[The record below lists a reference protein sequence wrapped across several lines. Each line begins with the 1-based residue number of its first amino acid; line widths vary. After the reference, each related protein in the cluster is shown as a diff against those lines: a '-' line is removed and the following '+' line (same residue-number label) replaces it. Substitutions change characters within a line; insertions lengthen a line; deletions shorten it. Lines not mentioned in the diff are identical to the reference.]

1 MAAVAA
7 ISTFAA
13 CQTVGHPDNPHPT
26 YKTPLQQQQQQ
37 DLKKET
43 PSMSKEKDRSLQLK
57 ERQAKVL
64 CKALQGIQDQEDWY
78 TADRRR
84 KAEHALPA
92 VGGEASW
99 KAEGAQAGQC
109 DAPKETVFAA
119 VPETETIESKQ
130 QQQTQSTEAQRV
142 SQNVGQRPNENHC
155 QTSHRSGDNAK
166 HQKADRQQTVAPTV
180 AHRQQPVSPR
190 SQQTLQC
197 PRPQRH
203 APQSQ
208 QRLSPNTALFH
219 PQPQRLQ
226 HPQRNHLYPF
236 LPANH
241 PQQTMHHSH
250 QHQPHSH
257 QHTQSN
263 LNHHNAHQS
272 MPTNRPQSTP
282 PTPRKPLVTIGFNPT
297 YTHPTTSS
305 SAPSQTTRLPGY
317 TDTEPPPDP
326 YDSGLEMPRKQQPV
340 HRRTPSSTQHS
351 QPRKPASAPARP
363 HRLVPRRTFPM
374 ASWTTT
380 IDYYARRSDS
390 PFQCDPRG
398 TVNFADPPE
407 RRSRQDLRDDMGKNE
422 LDGPP
427 DLESSFEE
435 SDESEEGR
443 HKKWKWF
450 GWAFG

>member
-26 YKTPLQQQQQQ
+26 YKTPLQQQ
-37 DLKKET
+37 DLKKEA
-43 PSMSKEKDRSLQLK
+43 PSMSKEKDRSLQL
-57 ERQAKVL
+57 ERQAKVF

-78 TADRRR
+78 AADQRR
-84 KAEHALPA
+84 KAEHTLPA
-92 VGGEASW
+92 AGGEAAW
-99 KAEGAQAGQC
+99 KADGERQTTLWPQAVQC
-109 DAPKETVFAA
+109 DASKETVLAA
-119 VPETETIESKQ
+119 VAENQTIELKPHK
-130 QQQTQSTEAQRV
+130 TQSTEAQRA
-142 SQNVGQRPNENHC
+142 SQGLCQRPNENHC
-155 QTSHRSGDNAK
+155 QTSPRSGENGK
-166 HQKADRQQTVAPTV
+166 HQRAQTQQVVTPTV
-180 AHRQQPVSPR
+180 AHRQQPLSPQ
-190 SQQTLQC
+190 SQQST
-197 PRPQRH
+197 RPQRH

-208 QRLSPNTALFH
+208 QRLSPNTTLFH

-226 HPQRNHLYPF
+226 HPQKNHLYPF

-257 QHTQSN
+257 QHTQYN
-263 LNHHNAHQS
+263 LNHNAHQS
-272 MPTNRPQSTP
+272 MTTNRPQSTP

-340 HRRTPSSTQHS
+340 HRRTPSSTQHI
-351 QPRKPASAPARP
+351 QPRKPASAPAHP
-363 HRLVPRRTFPM
+363 HRLTPRRTFPM

-398 TVNFADPPE
+398 TVNYADPPE
-407 RRSRQDLRDDMGKNE
+407 RRSRQDLRDDMGKNQF
-422 LDGPP
+422 DGAP
-427 DLESSFEE
+427 DLEATFEE